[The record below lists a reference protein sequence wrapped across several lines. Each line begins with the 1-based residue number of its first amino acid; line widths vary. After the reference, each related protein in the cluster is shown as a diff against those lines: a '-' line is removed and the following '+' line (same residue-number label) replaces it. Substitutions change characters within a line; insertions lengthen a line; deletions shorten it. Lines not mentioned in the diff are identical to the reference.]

1 MAEKGPQVAREGNR
15 HMVGFL
21 RQGGFRWDLF
31 MVQPRTLR
39 GHTPDPVC
47 GGYGRISGPQLVS
60 RKRVVLQAAPLC
72 WTKERMFLVN

>member
-47 GGYGRISGPQLVS
+47 GGYG
-60 RKRVVLQAAPLC
+60 
-72 WTKERMFLVN
+72 